1 MGRKLRYCVITDT
14 SDEEG
19 NMHDATLT
27 TDGKKLYAEWSDT
40 LYAEWSDTRRLLLGS
55 DGFPFDVKIPTFEMG
70 EIVIIDAEVGGREV
84 NGPGRKPQ
92 KWFIGYEVYDDIEH
106 AVERAIVVSKHYYY
120 SEEGPLP
127 PPTHK
132 PIETQTAEGRKAEVD
147 AVIKRIENLP
157 PEDFNRLPVV
167 RALRKAIDG
176 GEDAPT

>member
-1 MGRKLRYCVITDT
+1 MKRKLRYCVITDT
-14 SDEEG
+14 TTNEAG
-19 NMHDATLT
+19 NFHDGWIT
-27 TDGKKLYAEWSDT
+27 TDGKLVYTDSREF
-40 LYAEWSDTRRLLLGS
+40 TRPVIGP
-55 DGFPFDVKIPTFEMG
+55 DGFPIEAKIPTFDTG

-92 KWFIGYEVYDDIEH
+92 KWFIGYEVYEDIEH

-147 AVIKRIENLP
+147 ALIKRIKNLP
-157 PEDFNRLPVV
+157 PEEFEALPIV
-167 RALRKAIDG
+167 RSLRKISEQG
-176 GEDAPT
+176 NGE